1 MAYAGYREHFI
12 GGTLK
17 ERRARKEEKFNELL
31 KFLVKET
38 YSDTAT
44 LALLLGISKQT
55 TTAALKNLVDKGLVL
70 GVIIP
75 VGGTKYWG
83 ITRLGI
89 LFSQEFGFLEGV
101 ESVNIKHFV
110 PSMVNEV
117 TKRHKLAVQKAIINK
132 KLILKRFL
140 KGGMVDAGRLNFENP
155 YVYMLRNDVK
165 QTPNFSKAK
174 NKEKTV
180 FPDSIFTL
188 RLASEFLAV
197 AVEVELSI
205 KAKARYKAIFTG
217 HWRNYRQKNLY
228 SVVIYVF
235 ETKKEAKSFRENIL
249 NPLIENTLEG
259 GNFIEFLQNR
269 VRLTSFE
276 GLEVASRAA

>member
-17 ERRARKEEKFNELL
+17 ERRARKEEKFNDLL
-31 KFLVKET
+31 NFLVKET

-44 LALLLGISKQT
+44 LAQLLGISKQT
-55 TTAALKNLVDKGLVL
+55 TTAALKNLVDKELVM

-83 ITRLGI
+83 ITRRGI
-89 LFSQEFGFLEGV
+89 LFAEQTIRGV
-101 ESVNIKHFV
+101 GESANRKHFV
-110 PSMVNEV
+110 PSMVNPV
-117 TKRHKLAVQKAIINK
+117 TIQHKLAIQKAIIYRES
-132 KLILKRFL
+132 ILKRAF
-140 KGGMVDAGRLNFENP
+140 KEDVVDAGQLNFENP
-155 YVYMLRNDVK
+155 YFYLLRNDVK
-165 QTPNFSKAK
+165 QTPNFSKVK

-188 RLASEFLAV
+188 SQASGILAV

-217 HWRNYRQKNLY
+217 HWQNQRQKSLY

-235 ETKKEAKSFRENIL
+235 ETKKTAKSFRENIL

-259 GNFIEFLQNR
+259 DNFIEFLKNR
-269 VRLTSFE
+269 VWLTSFE
-276 GLEVASRAA
+276 SLENASRAA

>member
-31 KFLVKET
+31 NFLVKET

-44 LALLLGISKQT
+44 LAQLLGISKQT
-55 TTAALKNLVDKGLVL
+55 TTAALKNLVDRGLVI
-70 GVIIP
+70 GVIIEL
-75 VGGTKYWG
+75 GDTKYWG
-83 ITRLGI
+83 ITRQGI
-89 LFSQEFGFLEGV
+89 LLAGQIIRGV
-101 ESVNIKHFV
+101 GESVDIKHFV
-110 PSMVNEV
+110 PSMVRDA
-117 TKRHKLAVQKAIINK
+117 TKRHKLAVHKAIINK
-132 KLILKRFL
+132 EFVLKRFF
-140 KGGMVDAGRLNFENP
+140 KVEAVDAGQLNFENP
-155 YVYMLRNDVK
+155 YQHLLRSGVK

-188 RLASEFLAV
+188 TRAAEVLAV

-217 HWRNYRQKNLY
+217 HWRNYRQRGVY
-228 SVVIYVF
+228 SGVIYVF
-235 ETKKEAKSFRENIL
+235 ETKKAAKSFRENIL

-259 GNFIEFLQNR
+259 DNFIEFLQNR

-276 GLEVASRAA
+276 GLELASKAA

>member
-17 ERRARKEEKFNELL
+17 ERRARKEEKFNDLL
-31 KFLVKET
+31 NFLVKET

-44 LALLLGISKQT
+44 LAQLLGISKQT
-55 TTAALKNLVDKGLVL
+55 TTAALKNLVDKELVV

-75 VGGTKYWG
+75 IGGTKYWG
-83 ITRLGI
+83 ITRRGI
-89 LFSQEFGFLEGV
+89 LFAEQTIRGV
-101 ESVNIKHFV
+101 GESANRKHFV
-110 PSMVNEV
+110 PSMVSPV
-117 TKRHKLAVQKAIINK
+117 TIQHKLAIQKAIIYRES
-132 KLILKRFL
+132 ILKRAF
-140 KGGMVDAGRLNFENP
+140 KEDVVNAGQLNFENP
-155 YVYMLRNDVK
+155 YFYLLRNDVK
-165 QTPNFSKAK
+165 QTPNFSKVK
-174 NKEKTV
+174 NKEKKV

-188 RLASEFLAV
+188 SRASGILAV

-217 HWRNYRQKNLY
+217 HWQNQRQKSLY

-235 ETKKEAKSFRENIL
+235 ETKKTAKSFRENIL

-259 GNFIEFLQNR
+259 DNFIEFLKNR
-269 VRLTSFE
+269 VWLTSFQW
-276 GLEVASRAA
+276 LEDTSRAA